1 MPGVAGDDCFVGV
14 VGASID
20 AVGTAGVVGE
30 VDVGL
35 QVV

>member
-1 MPGVAGDDCFVGV
+1 MPGVAGDDCFVG